1 LWLKHPGIQPDLYL
15 VEFIMQKAVVVLT
28 ALISGSFALSLDDE
42 DTKANAVNKVTAVL
56 EEMKAQLEKEAAS
69 DDEVYEQMMC
79 WCETNDKLK
88 TKAIAD
94 NTQLLGQ
101 LEEFIPEAAAKIAQ
115 LQTEVKILK
124 GDIADGTQELAE
136 ATALREK
143 ESGEF
148 KSEEADTMVSISGVT
163 KAIDALG
170 AKMSSAFL
178 EVQSVV
184 DRQKLANLKG
194 VTPEQ
199 QAKIS
204 AFLET
209 KHRAPS
215 SEIFGILKSMK
226 ESFEINLKD
235 SQDDEKAAVGAYSD
249 LKAGKDDEIS
259 AATDQ
264 KNTKE
269 AQAAETVEKLAQAK
283 EDKVTAT
290 ETLEADEKFLAD
302 LKDRCGTFDADF
314 AARKKMRS
322 DEMAAVGEA
331 LSILTSDDA
340 RDQFSKSVAFT
351 QVSMKRTLTRVA
363 QPHYA
368 GLLQAESAAM
378 AQARTRASR
387 LLLEQ
392 ALALGSPRLSLLA
405 QSVRS
410 DVFAKIKV
418 AIDEM
423 VTQLK
428 QEKKDDVKHR
438 YFCIG
443 ELNQNE
449 KQTDEAYDS
458 KKELTTKIDDL
469 ELQIKNTDEEIAN
482 AKQEIT
488 DTQLQIKKASENR
501 EKENYDYQTT
511 ISDQKATQGI
521 LKKALQK
528 LKDFYAFVQTD
539 QVPPPPPADF
549 KEYKKSG
556 GASGVMMMIETI
568 IEESVQTAADAVKAE
583 QDAQTSYEK
592 FVKDSNGAIDTLNEG
607 ISEKTS
613 ANADAKADH
622 ARAEADL
629 KDTMSQL
636 LELANYAE
644 ELHSQCDFTLKQFDT
659 RQAAFTKEIEAL
671 QEAKMILSGMEV

>member
-1 LWLKHPGIQPDLYL
+1 MR
-15 VEFIMQKAVVVLT
+15 EVVLLFT
-28 ALISGSFALSLDDE
+28 VLISGSLALSLDLD
-42 DTKANAVNKVTAVL
+42 DQDSKANAVNKVTAVL

-88 TKAIAD
+88 TKAISD

-148 KSEEADTMVSISGVT
+148 KAEEADTLVSISGVT

-178 EVQSVV
+178 EVQNVV

-199 QAKIS
+199 QAKIGS
-204 AFLET
+204 FLET
-209 KHRAPS
+209 RNHAPS

-235 SQDDEKAAVGAYSD
+235 SQDDEKAAVGAYTD

-283 EDKVTAT
+283 EDKVTAQ

-302 LKDRCGTFDADF
+302 LKDRCGSFDADF

-322 DEMAAVGEA
+322 EEMAAVGEA

-340 RDQFSKSVAFT
+340 REQFSKSVAFT
-351 QVSMKRTLTRVA
+351 QVSMKKSLTRVA

-368 GLLQAESAAM
+368 GLLQAESKQM

-392 ALALGSPRLSLLA
+392 ALALGSPRLSMIA
-405 QSVRS
+405 QSVRA

-418 AIDEM
+418 AIDQM
-423 VTQLK
+423 VAQLK
-428 QEKKDDVKHR
+428 QEQKDDVKHR
-438 YFCIG
+438 DFCIA

-449 KQTDEAYDS
+449 KQTDEAYDT

-469 ELQIKNTDEEIAN
+469 GLQIKNTDEEIAQ

-501 EKENYDYQTT
+501 EKENWDYQTT
-511 ISDQKATQGI
+511 ISDQKATQEI

-528 LKDFYAFVQTD
+528 LKDFYAFPQTA
-539 QVPPPPPADF
+539 QAPPPADF

-568 IEESVQTAADAVKAE
+568 IEESVATAADAVKAE

-592 FVKDSNGAIDTLNEG
+592 FVKDSNSAIDTLNKG
-607 ISEKTS
+607 IAEKTS
-613 ANADAKADH
+613 ANADAKADL
-622 ARAEADL
+622 ALADADL
-629 KDTMSQL
+629 KDTMAGL
-636 LELANYAE
+636 LELANYAS
-644 ELHSQCDFTLKQFDT
+644 ELHTQCDFTLKQFDT

-671 QEAKMILSGMEV
+671 TEAKYILSGMEV